1 MGAAPSSLLAPS
13 LLLAAATAAS
23 ARPLRHSDG
32 VDGVVREL
40 DALLAP
46 LERSLER
53 RSIFPLEKY
62 DTQDEWVDA
71 DGKVPSSLPD
81 RSPAQ
86 RSTLTP
92 NEKIMRNLAV
102 RDDQKWSWLFG
113 DYAKKL
119 GESEAKKRG
128 GEKAGGDGEVA
139 SGGKPGKKKMGGR
152 PHREKSPQQQAKEE
166 QKAKEALD
174 KKVLDQE
181 GGAVPGAKGRVERV
195 EQNVVAQLKAL
206 VPKEDAEVIDAKG
219 DGSGPLSQ
227 PLNWAKTVAAHIPR
241 GTKTLMESKDQ
252 WIEMFKA
259 EDAKHEQR
267 RRERAEAE
275 AKRNTR
281 EGTNGP
287 AWVMPLYANPAPQSG
302 LGSFMGFAAQV
313 PPERLALSGDLA
325 VHGDCGP
332 DEQGRPCHGLR
343 GLKDPKRP
351 FGDGAW
357 MRNFPYAQPHPEG
370 GYIVDAEGNADPNNP
385 LTAQMQQF
393 GAKVSEGEAWNQDN
407 EDAGY
412 KIGLC
417 TNPAARRALCAEVI
431 KHAPMPGFDAEGKPA
446 GLPFRLL
453 EKLKKEKAEKGGG
466 EGGGEGGGAQGNLE
480 RRRRRRRRG
489 DEGGGAQGGGEGGE
503 GGGAEEELDLTECKP
518 ADVSDVV
525 TALHVAHL
533 ADWSCRLDATSKF
546 VRVPKGYNLPVQ
558 APGLVAV
565 GAEACTPA
573 DCEAIA
579 LDPLPLPKAP
589 SDEEQQAQFESL
601 ATGAYPVKDGG
612 AAKTWSFRGK
622 SFTAQGDARAQ
633 QNAEAAMKRRSQ
645 QLEAAR
651 AKAELPGGTNP
662 TLRAVMPD
670 KGKAK
675 AKAKKK

>member
-1 MGAAPSSLLAPS
+1 MGAALLAS
-13 LLLAAATAAS
+13 SIFASAATTATEG
-23 ARPLRHSDG
+23 PLRSDG
-32 VDGVVREL
+32 IEGVLSEL

-46 LERSLER
+46 LDHSLER

-62 DTQDEWVDA
+62 DTQDEWVDK
-71 DGKVPSSLPD
+71 DGRVPSSLPD
-81 RSPAQ
+81 RPPSQ
-86 RSTLTP
+86 REAGLSP

-119 GESEAKKRG
+119 GESEARKRG
-128 GEKAGGDGEVA
+128 EGAGGDEGTA
-139 SGGKPGKKKMGGR
+139 GGRAGKKLTGGR
-152 PHREKSPQQQAKEE
+152 RHREKSPKQQAKEAE
-166 QKAKEALD
+166 RAKQALDEKVLAKE
-174 KKVLDQE
+174 
-181 GGAVPGAKGRVERV
+181 GGPVPGAKARVDRV
-195 EQNVVAQLKAL
+195 EQNVVAQMKAL
-206 VPKEDAEVIDAKG
+206 IPKEDAEVIDAKG
-219 DGSGPLSQ
+219 DGGGPLAQ
-227 PLNWAKTVAAHIPR
+227 PLNWANTVGQHIPR
-241 GTKTLMESKDQ
+241 GTKTLMKTADQ
-252 WIEMFKA
+252 WVEMFKA

-275 AKRNTR
+275 AKRNVK

-302 LGSFMGFAAQV
+302 LGSFMGFRAQV
-313 PPERLALSGDLA
+313 PPERLALSADLA

-370 GYIVDAEGNADPNNP
+370 GYIVDSEGNPDPNSP
-385 LTAQMQQF
+385 LTEEMRKF
-393 GAKVSEGEAWNQDN
+393 GAKVSEGEAWNQEN

-412 KIGLC
+412 KIGVC
-417 TNPAARRALCAEVI
+417 TNPAARRALCVEVI
-431 KHAPMPGFDAEGKPA
+431 KHAPMPSFDEKGQPA
-446 GLPFRLL
+446 GLAYRLL
-453 EKLKKEKAEKGGG
+453 EKLKIEKAEAGGT
-466 EGGGEGGGAQGNLE
+466 NLE
-480 RRRRRRRRG
+480 RRRRA
-489 DEGGGAQGGGEGGE
+489 EGAGAEGAGGAQEE
-503 GGGAEEELDLTECKP
+503 KEEEIDLTECKP

-546 VRVPKGYNLPVQ
+546 VRIPKGYNLPVQ

-589 SDEEQQAQFESL
+589 TGEEQQAQFESL
-601 ATGAYPVKDGG
+601 ATGAFPVKDGG
-612 AAKTWSFRGK
+612 AAKTWTFRGQ
-622 SFTAQGDARAQ
+622 SFTSRGNARQQ
-633 QNAEAAMKRRSQ
+633 QNAEAAMGRRSR

-651 AKAELPGGTNP
+651 AKVELPGGTNP
-662 TLRAVMPD
+662 TLHAVMTD
-670 KGKAK
+670 KGGAK
-675 AKAKKK
+675 AKAKGKKK